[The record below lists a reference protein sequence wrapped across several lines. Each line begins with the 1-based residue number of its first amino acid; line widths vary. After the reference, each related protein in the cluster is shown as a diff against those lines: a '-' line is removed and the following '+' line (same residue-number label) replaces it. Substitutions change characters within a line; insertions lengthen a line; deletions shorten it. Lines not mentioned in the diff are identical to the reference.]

1 MWVSLSLPLLLAS
14 CLTKRPPSAEAS
26 VEIEA
31 KPQSSELIEDSALKA
46 LLDEH
51 WAAVM
56 ERYPEWASRLGDHRY
71 DRRVTDKSLASLSAW
86 RARLSAL
93 EGRARALQLS
103 SPADQLSRDLL
114 VWELGLE
121 MARERC
127 KFELWAVSAR
137 DNALVESNRLAEDAV
152 IQSDEDAA
160 NLVERYR
167 ARAAAVRTEAENLS
181 QGAAMGLVESKDSV
195 AKVIAMLREELSS
208 EIAGS
213 PLSASSLPGL
223 SEARRGQ
230 LRQVVADELRPAL
243 AAYLDTLEQEVLPEA
258 REGSS
263 VGLHALPDGDA
274 CYQTLILEH
283 TTLDLTPD
291 ALHETGLQE
300 LARIHEE
307 IRDLGERVFQT
318 RDLPEIFERLR
329 TDPALRFRS
338 AAEIRASAESALRRA
353 ESAVPSWFE
362 QPPRAPC
369 AVDLIPD
376 YLAPYTTVAYYDPV
390 RADGRKYGVYF
401 VNVLDPESR
410 PRHEA
415 EVLAFHESVPGHH
428 LQIALA
434 QEQGELPAFRR
445 HGGTTA
451 FLEGWA
457 LYAERLAD
465 EMGLYSGDTDRLGM
479 LSFDT
484 WRAARLVVDTGVH
497 AKGWTREQA
506 ERFMIDNTPLAL
518 NNIRNEVDRY
528 ITTPGQALAYK
539 VGQLEIRAI
548 RERSE
553 AALGERFDIRAFHQ
567 ALLSGGPMPM
577 PILRDR
583 MERWQQERT
592 QGR

>member
-230 LRQVVADELRPAL
+230 LRQATGFDEGSELQRVADQCPVSLRVSDHGHVTAR
-243 AAYLDTLEQEVLPEA
+243 QQVLYRLLRA
-258 REGSS
+258 HRHGV
-263 VGLHALPDGDA
+263 VG
-274 CYQTLILEH
+274 E
-283 TTLDLTPD
+283 
-291 ALHETGLQE
+291 
-300 LARIHEE
+300 
-307 IRDLGERVFQT
+307 
-318 RDLPEIFERLR
+318 
-329 TDPALRFRS
+329 
-338 AAEIRASAESALRRA
+338 
-353 ESAVPSWFE
+353 FE
-362 QPPRAPC
+362 QNHRFPIPPAQHRHL
-369 AVDLIPD
+369 VQFEQFDRFTGQSQ
-376 YLAPYTTVAYYDPV
+376 LAPQTDLERNPGLGQCPLECLEMRPERRVRVLVAARMHVRRQHRAFDAVGYGGGGQLQSLRKGFGAVVDAGEVMTVQV
-390 RADGRKYGVYF
+390 
-401 VNVLDPESR
+401 E
-410 PRHEA
+410 H
-415 EVLAFHESVPGHH
+415 
-428 LQIALA
+428 
-434 QEQGELPAFRR
+434 
-445 HGGTTA
+445 
-451 FLEGWA
+451 
-457 LYAERLAD
+457 
-465 EMGLYSGDTDRLGM
+465 
-479 LSFDT
+479 
-484 WRAARLVVDTGVH
+484 AARL
-497 AKGWTREQA
+497 R
-506 ERFMIDNTPLAL
+506 
-518 NNIRNEVDRY
+518 
-528 ITTPGQALAYK
+528 
-539 VGQLEIRAI
+539 
-548 RERSE
+548 
-553 AALGERFDIRAFHQ
+553 
-567 ALLSGGPMPM
+567 
-577 PILRDR
+577 
-583 MERWQQERT
+583 
-592 QGR
+592 